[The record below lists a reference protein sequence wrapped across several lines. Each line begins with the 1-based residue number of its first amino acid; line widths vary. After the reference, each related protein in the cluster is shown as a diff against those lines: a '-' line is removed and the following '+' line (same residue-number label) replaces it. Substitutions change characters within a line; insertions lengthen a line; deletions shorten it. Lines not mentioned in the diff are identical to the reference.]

1 MGVLMSEKVALQH
14 NVDYATCLGMVKEA
28 RGKGLTAPVIL
39 MGKAHSPLAYISSVH
54 VSDSV
59 AQVTITLYLHMGNR
73 RRSRTHLKLARTASS
88 S

>member
-39 MGKAHSPLAYISSVH
+39 MGKTHSPLANIRPYMCLILSFRLL
-54 VSDSV
+54 
-59 AQVTITLYLHMGNR
+59 QPFTCIW
-73 RRSRTHLKLARTASS
+73 RTEGDPGCI
-88 S
+88 